1 MLMHISGNHNCVVVF
16 YCTERASTALSVGT
30 VSTTPMSL
38 GITDK
43 RIEMVFS

>member
-1 MLMHISGNHNCVVVF
+1 MLMHILVII
-16 YCTERASTALSVGT
+16 T
-30 VSTTPMSL
+30 VWWCSIVLNVLESL